1 MEKLGS
7 LRSPRRST
15 DRYWGETR
23 EYPASALTASATSR
37 SVHGRPSGW
46 WVSHSLFSRSAITLP
61 RLVSCSVTISSLPF
75 LPQWSKSPI
84 ARIS

>member
-37 SVHGRPSGW
+37 SVQGRPSGW
-46 WVSHSLFSRSAITLP
+46 RASHSLFSRSAITLA
-61 RLVSCSVTISSLPF
+61 RLVSSSLT
-75 LPQWSKSPI
+75 LPACLVYLSGASS
-84 ARIS
+84 R